1 MITAEDARKLSK
13 IPTAKDYVES
23 LNNIIESIAKQGGNS
38 VDVDGIFWS
47 NAGYYQTQD
56 YKEATYILRKLGY
69 YVEFINENGIH
80 GKHYTRISW

>member
-1 MITAEDARKLSK
+1 MITANEARKISK

-69 YVEFINENGIH
+69 AVDFINENGIPR
-80 GKHYTRISW
+80 KHYTRISW